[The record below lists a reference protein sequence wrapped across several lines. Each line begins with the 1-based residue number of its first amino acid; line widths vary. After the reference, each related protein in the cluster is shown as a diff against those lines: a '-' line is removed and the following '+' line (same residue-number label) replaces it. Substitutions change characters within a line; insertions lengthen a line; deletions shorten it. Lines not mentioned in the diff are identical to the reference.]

1 MVNDSAVKVQLG
13 GPGENSMANVTT
25 AITARAMAPPTSR
38 PVRVPRVLEAGERGN
53 GSAGAGVGTRTDAR
67 IAARKPSTSSGRN
80 SAVLALVITAT
91 RLLRLVTYQVQLPS
105 FAVLSWP

>member
-1 MVNDSAVKVQLG
+1 MVNDSAVKVELG

-38 PVRVPRVLEAGERGN
+38 PVRVPKVLEAGERGHGSPGA
-53 GSAGAGVGTRTDAR
+53 GSATGTDAR
-67 IAARKPSTSSGRN
+67 IAARKPSTSSGLN
-80 SAVLALVITAT
+80 TAVFALVITTT

-105 FAVLSWP
+105 SAVLNWP